1 MGIAGC
7 ALGRVNVCRSGFRSS
22 SWWSAPRRWL
32 SRLTPRTTAAQRP
45 QSASWLSARPN
56 RVTPRRVFC
65 LCEFG
70 DRARE
75 GTPTSKGRSAA
86 QQRRNSVGVNGMK
99 LILLMFLLVMIAVV
113 SAGVLRRRR
122 EHRRA
127 ERAKALRYERWKA
140 RRDSIPNVSSNLC
153 GSTGATQSTPV
164 SRMSQ
169 SQSPISLS

>member
-22 SWWSAPRRWL
+22 SWWSAPRRW
-32 SRLTPRTTAAQRP
+32 SSQLTPRTTAAQRT

-56 RVTPRRVFC
+56 RVTARIVLF
-65 LCEFG
+65 CEFG

-75 GTPTSKGRSAA
+75 GTPTSRGRSAA
-86 QQRRNSVGVNGMK
+86 RQRRNSVGVKGMK
-99 LILLMFLLVMIAVV
+99 LIVLMFLLVMIAVV

-153 GSTGATQSTPV
+153 GSTGATQGTPV

-169 SQSPISLS
+169 NRSPISLL